1 MLFPFLS
8 AAGAI
13 GIIIFRPQEI
23 TVISRTNHP
32 PRPLPEE
39 GVDYVHTLK
48 CSLDFHLYLLDTC
61 AHFSSKNVHFHPS
74 HKINNNNNYKNDS
87 SSSSS
92 SKSRRIYPLI
102 VVFVVIVVGCL
113 KIPPKKTTTNTFSK
127 TKFIHDHTSS
137 ADIDIDIG
145 IGVVGFW
152 SQHSTLTLPGV
163 F

>member
-13 GIIIFRPQEI
+13 VIIIFRPQEI
-23 TVISRTNHP
+23 TVISHTTHL
-32 PRPLPEE
+32 LPEE
-39 GVDYVHTLK
+39 GVYYVHTLK
-48 CSLDFHLYLLDTC
+48 FSLDFYLYLLDTC
-61 AHFSSKNVHFHPS
+61 AQFSSKNVNFHPS
-74 HKINNNNNYKNDS
+74 HKINKKNNNNYKNDS
-87 SSSSS
+87 SSSSN

-127 TKFIHDHTSS
+127 TKFIHGHANS
-137 ADIDIDIG
+137 ADIDIG
-145 IGVVGFW
+145 VVVGFW